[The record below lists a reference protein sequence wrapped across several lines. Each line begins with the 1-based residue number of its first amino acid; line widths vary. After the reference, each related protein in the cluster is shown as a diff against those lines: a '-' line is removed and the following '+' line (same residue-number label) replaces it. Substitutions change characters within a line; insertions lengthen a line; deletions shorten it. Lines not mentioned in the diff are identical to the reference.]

1 MSDSDRKPLTPKQ
14 GCEDCV
20 HLRNQVDSARQS
32 KSYLTNGI
40 GTGYRSDKSRSRQY
54 KQVQQEME
62 RNDNAERLARAKLRM
77 HELEAHEGITESNA
91 FEYRDCMTI
100 EIRGGRDRA

>member
-20 HLRNQVDSARQS
+20 HLRSQVDSARQS

-40 GTGYRSDKSRSRQY
+40 GTGYRSDKSRSKQY
-54 KQVQQEME
+54 KQVRQEMD
-62 RNDNAERLARAKLRM
+62 RNDNAERLANAKLRI
-77 HELEAHEGITESNA
+77 HEMEAHEGITESNVSE
-91 FEYRDCMTI
+91 FLGCMNI
-100 EIRGGRDRA
+100 KIRGGRDRA